1 MADHSFSD
9 ESKVW
14 ALLRQLPGSPLT
26 QSEIAGAM
34 NKALITG
41 RWISPDSSI
50 EVKYNEVRDRW
61 TVRLAQETGT

>member
-1 MADHSFSD
+1 
-9 ESKVW
+9 
-14 ALLRQLPGSPLT
+14 
-26 QSEIAGAM
+26 M